1 MRVLDKAQSD
11 NESGNLNEDEEQ
23 NVNKDNNI

>member
-11 NESGNLNEDEEQ
+11 NEIGNLNEDEEQ
-23 NVNKDNNI
+23 NVNKDDTI